1 MTVHRNYVAGE
12 WRDGATA
19 RVNDDPSDLDAPVG
33 VFAEGTADDVRD
45 AAAAAREAAPAW
57 AAVPAGERAD
67 LLHAVALEL
76 AARRE
81 ELGELLSREEGKTRA
96 EGVAEVGRAAD
107 LFRFYAAEAFR
118 VGGELLPSARRGVA
132 IEVHRRPVGVV
143 GVITPWNFPIAIPA
157 WKIAPALAYGNC
169 VVFKPAE
176 LTPACA
182 WELTACLDRAGFPP
196 GVFNL
201 VMGRGEEV
209 GAAITACPDVDAV
222 TFTGSTDVGRRVAA
236 ATAVRFAKAQLE
248 MGGKNALVVLD
259 DADLDLAAAHAA
271 SGAFASTG
279 QRCTASS
286 RLIVT
291 DAIHDDFV
299 ARLAART
306 RALRVGPALDPV
318 TDVGPVVD
326 AAQLERDLAYLRIGV
341 QEGARHLLGGELVTR
356 GTRGHFL
363 TPALF
368 VGSTASMRINREEV
382 FGPVAAVIR
391 VADYEEALAVTND
404 SDYGLVAG
412 IMTGSL
418 RHAEHF
424 KRHAQV
430 GMTMVNL
437 PTAGQEYQAPF
448 GGLKG
453 SSYGPREQGAQA
465 REFFTTTTTA
475 YVNHSAG

>member
-1 MTVHRNYVAGE
+1 M
-12 WRDGATA
+12 
-19 RVNDDPSDLDAPVG
+19 
-33 VFAEGTADDVRD
+33 
-45 AAAAAREAAPAW
+45 
-57 AAVPAGERAD
+57 
-67 LLHAVALEL
+67 
-76 AARRE
+76 
-81 ELGELLSREEGKTRA
+81 
-96 EGVAEVGRAAD
+96 
-107 LFRFYAAEAFR
+107 
-118 VGGELLPSARRGVA
+118 
-132 IEVHRRPVGVV
+132 
-143 GVITPWNFPIAIPA
+143 
-157 WKIAPALAYGNC
+157 
-169 VVFKPAE
+169 
-176 LTPACA
+176 
-182 WELTACLDRAGFPP
+182 
-196 GVFNL
+196 
-201 VMGRGEEV
+201 
-209 GAAITACPDVDAV
+209 
-222 TFTGSTDVGRRVAA
+222 GRRVAA

-279 QRCTASS
+279 QSCTASS

-368 VGSTASMRINREEV
+368 VGSTASMRLNREEV